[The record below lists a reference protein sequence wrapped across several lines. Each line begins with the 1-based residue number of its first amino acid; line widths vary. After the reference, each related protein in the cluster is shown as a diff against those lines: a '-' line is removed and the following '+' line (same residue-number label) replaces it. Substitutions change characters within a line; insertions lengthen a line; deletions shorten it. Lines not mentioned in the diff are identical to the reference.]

1 MERPIVWNRPLTES
15 ISLGQSNIR
24 KVKQIYTKKNNC
36 LLAINIMSD
45 EIFKNIAQSFNEI
58 LLYFA
63 GKAII
68 KIDIQ

>member
-58 LLYFA
+58 LLYFT

>member
-58 LLYFA
+58 LLCFT

>member
-15 ISLGQSNIR
+15 ISLGQSDIS
-24 KVKQIYTKKNNC
+24 KVKQIYTKENNC

-58 LLYFA
+58 LLYFT

>member
-15 ISLGQSNIR
+15 ISLGQSNIS

-58 LLYFA
+58 LLYYT

>member
-1 MERPIVWNRPLTES
+1 MTES
-15 ISLGQSNIR
+15 ISLGQSNIS

>member
-15 ISLGQSNIR
+15 ISLGQSYIR